1 MDEKRKTE
9 PSKWGKGDKP
19 RRDLTEE
26 AAKKAGYPGALREEK
41 GWYRG
46 ARVNRKSA

>member
-1 MDEKRKTE
+1 MSDEKPKRE
-9 PSKWGKGDKP
+9 PGKWGKGDKP

-41 GWYRG
+41 SWHRG
-46 ARVNRKSA
+46 ARVAKR